1 MKYFFSDLTEG
12 FSLFSKLNNF
22 KLKVFKNSKLARY
35 WLIYE
40 ALPHCHYCY
49 SKYFTWTWRLEG
61 AKLKVSIV
69 STGELWWWFDVWWV
83 WQDVGVGDGELW
95 KYFWLIFS
103 RWAVVTPVWD
113 LTKCRDRE
121 CIGGTFNILT
131 AIFQADISYLNTSA
145 SRRQDQNLIFHLASR
160 QKNIYDLLSDFVIG
174 NLLQY
179 CPRITNLFTLFPAS
193 LPTKKLTG
201 PFWK

>member
-61 AKLKVSIV
+61 TKIKVSIV
-69 STGELWWWFDVWWV
+69 SAGELW
-83 WQDVGVGDGELW
+83 
-95 KYFWLIFS
+95 
-103 RWAVVTPVWD
+103 
-113 LTKCRDRE
+113 
-121 CIGGTFNILT
+121 
-131 AIFQADISYLNTSA
+131 
-145 SRRQDQNLIFHLASR
+145 
-160 QKNIYDLLSDFVIG
+160 
-174 NLLQY
+174 
-179 CPRITNLFTLFPAS
+179 
-193 LPTKKLTG
+193 
-201 PFWK
+201 